1 MSEHSEPSRR
11 ARSRPLLLPLMLGL
25 AVSAAFAVSAQAQV
39 QAPSVPSVPS
49 APSAPSSPASSGAEQ
64 QALTV
69 VSIDD
74 LIYTVLQHNPALRA
88 SARAVEAAT
97 AAVTTAGALPNPRL
111 EFSTGRNSAPIGTSQ
126 AGRVNGIGISQF
138 IENPALRSAR
148 VNSALFA
155 EVGSQQSLSLTRN
168 ELVGAVK
175 LRAYEY
181 LLRREEAQAAA
192 DALSL
197 LEQTRERIKVRVE
210 TGETGKFD
218 LIRADAEIVN
228 ARQREETARLQIA
241 QAAISLNRLAA
252 GMLPPRWELDATL
265 DDAEGLP
272 SLEALKLAAVKQN
285 PEIRVLEAEFERNQ
299 SRIEEAT
306 ASRLPGIELRL
317 SQLREPDVR
326 QDMVGVSVQLP
337 LLDQKRGPRAEA
349 IAERERTLARL
360 EGRRAELIQQLELA
374 WRSVEIARVRV
385 QALSEGAI
393 KAAEAAL
400 RVSEAAYRFGERG
413 ILEVLDAQRVLRSVR
428 QDLLLA
434 RFQLQSSLIEL
445 DTLAGRYAGS
455 AR

>member
-1 MSEHSEPSRR
+1 MSEHFEPSRR
-11 ARSRPLLLPLMLGL
+11 ARSRSLLLPLMLGL
-25 AVSAAFAVSAQAQV
+25 AVHAAFAVSAQAQV
-39 QAPSVPSVPS
+39 QAPSVSSTPT
-49 APSAPSSPASSGAEQ
+49 APSAPASSGAEQ

-317 SQLREPDVR
+317 SQLHEPDVR

-393 KAAEAAL
+393 RAAEAAL

>member
-1 MSEHSEPSRR
+1 
-11 ARSRPLLLPLMLGL
+11 MLGF
-25 AVSAAFAVSAQAQV
+25 AVQAVFAVSAQAQV
-39 QAPSVPSVPS
+39 QP
-49 APSAPSSPASSGAEQ
+49 PSAPSSPPAPPASAASSAEQ

-111 EFSTGRNSAPIGTSQ
+111 EFSTGRNSAPVGTSQ

-197 LEQTRERIKVRVE
+197 LEQTRERIKVRVD

-252 GMLPPRWELDATL
+252 GMLPARWELDATL

-285 PEIRVLEAEFERNQ
+285 PEIRLLEAEFERNQ

>member
-1 MSEHSEPSRR
+1 MIEILAARKRR
-11 ARSRPLLLPLMLGL
+11 MRPLLLMIAL
-25 AVSAAFAVSAQAQV
+25 ALPVALALPAGAQTAAASQAQ
-39 QAPSVPSVPS
+39 
-49 APSAPSSPASSGAEQ
+49 
-64 QALTV
+64 LTV

-74 LIYTVLQHNPALRA
+74 LINAVLQHNPALRA
-88 SARAVEAAT
+88 SARAVEVAT

-111 EFSTGRNSAPIGTSQ
+111 ELSNGRNSGPIAASQ
-126 AGRVNGIGISQF
+126 SGRVNGIGISQF

-148 VNSALFA
+148 INSALFA
-155 EVGSQQSLSLTRN
+155 EQGSQQSLSLTRN
-168 ELVGAVK
+168 ELVGQVK

-192 DALSL
+192 DALAL

-252 GMLPPRWELDATL
+252 GMLPPRWELDAML
-265 DDAEGLP
+265 DDVEALP
-272 SLEALKLAAVKQN
+272 SLDALKLEAVRKN
-285 PEIRVLEAEFERNQ
+285 PEIRFLEAEFERNK
-299 SRIEEAT
+299 SRITEAE
-306 ASRLPGIELRL
+306 ASRLPGLELRL
-317 SQLREPDVR
+317 SQLREHDVR
-326 QDMVGVSVQLP
+326 QDLVGFSVQLP

-349 IAERERTLARL
+349 IAERERTSARL
-360 EGRRAELIQQLELA
+360 DGRRAELIQQLELA

-434 RFQLQSSLIEL
+434 RFQFQSSLIEL
-445 DTLAGRYAGS
+445 DTLAGRYAGN

>member
-1 MSEHSEPSRR
+1 MSEHFEPSRR
-11 ARSRPLLLPLMLGL
+11 ARSRPRLLPLMLGL
-25 AVSAAFAVSAQAQV
+25 VVHAAFAVSAQAQV
-39 QAPSVPSVPS
+39 QAPSVPS

>member
-1 MSEHSEPSRR
+1 MPEHFAQPGRR
-11 ARSRPLLLPLMLGL
+11 LRPLLMLLALALPATLPIGAYAQQTPAADPAPL
-25 AVSAAFAVSAQAQV
+25 A
-39 QAPSVPSVPS
+39 
-49 APSAPSSPASSGAEQ
+49 
-64 QALTV
+64 V

-74 LIYTVLQHNPALRA
+74 LINIVLQHNPALRA
-88 SARAVEAAT
+88 GARAVDVAT

-111 EFSTGRNSAPIGTSQ
+111 ELNTGRNSAPIGASQ
-126 AGRVNGIGISQF
+126 GGRVNGIGISQF

-148 VNSALFA
+148 INSALYA
-155 EVGSQQSLSLTRN
+155 EMGSQEALSLTRN
-168 ELVGAVK
+168 ELVGQVK

-192 DALSL
+192 DALAL

-252 GMLPPRWELDATL
+252 GMLPPRWELDAAL
-265 DDAEGLP
+265 GDAEGLP
-272 SLEALKLAAVKQN
+272 SLEALKLEAVRLN
-285 PEIRVLEAEFERNQ
+285 PEIRFLEAELERNK
-299 SRIEEAT
+299 SRIAEAN
-306 ASRLPGIELRL
+306 ASRLPGVELRL

-349 IAERERTLARL
+349 IAERERTNARL
-360 EGRRAELIQQLELA
+360 DGRRAELIQQLELA